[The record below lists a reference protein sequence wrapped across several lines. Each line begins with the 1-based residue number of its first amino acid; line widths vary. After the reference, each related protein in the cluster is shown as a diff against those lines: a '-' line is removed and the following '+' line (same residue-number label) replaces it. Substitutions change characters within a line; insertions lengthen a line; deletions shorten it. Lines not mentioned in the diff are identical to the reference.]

1 VNTIMR
7 CLFHA
12 GCGVF
17 ATLLLAATP
26 ALAEEAE
33 ADVAAAPAEA
43 EPVDHLSGNLI
54 LNVDTNFM
62 SYGFDVWQTGNFH
75 DGLFHPQF
83 DLKWDFG
90 NGFNVFSG
98 VWMDVNSNAAS
109 SISDDVQE
117 VDVWLG
123 AGYTYD
129 KLSVSLTYQEW
140 MYSFD
145 SERIVDLGLAYD
157 TFLAP
162 SLTLHGRVEGIDGQ
176 GTGLIALFGIA
187 HAFEFG
193 EVTVKFPANVAF
205 ITKNYYQN
213 DEGGFGYV
221 SVGSVLSVP
230 MAFIPE
236 GYGGWTYNI
245 GAYYYHTD
253 TEVVGNRE
261 NNIVTATTGVALAF

>member
-1 VNTIMR
+1 MNTILR
-7 CLFHA
+7 SLFRA
-12 GCGVF
+12 SCAVSM
-17 ATLLLAATP
+17 TLLLAATP
-26 ALAEEAE
+26 AAAEEA
-33 ADVAAAPAEA
+33 PA
-43 EPVDHLSGNLI
+43 DHLSGNLI

-62 SYGFDVWQTGNFH
+62 SYGFDVWQTGNFD

-83 DLKWDFG
+83 DLTWDLG
-90 NGFNVFSG
+90 EFNVFGG
-98 VWMDVNSNAAS
+98 VWMDVNSNADS
-109 SISDDVQE
+109 SISDDIQE

-123 AGYTYD
+123 VSTTVME

-140 MYSFD
+140 MYGFD

-157 TFLAP
+157 TFLSP

-187 HAFEFG
+187 HAVELG
-193 EVTVKFPANVAF
+193 PVTVKFPANVAF
-205 ITKNYYQN
+205 ITENYYVN
-213 DEGGFGYV
+213 NEGGFGYV
-221 SVGSVLSVP
+221 SAGAVASVP
-230 MAFIPE
+230 MSFIPE
-236 GYGGWTYNI
+236 GYGAWTYNI

>member
-1 VNTIMR
+1 M
-7 CLFHA
+7 A
-12 GCGVF
+12 
-17 ATLLLAATP
+17 LLLAATP
-26 ALAEEAE
+26 AASEEA
-33 ADVAAAPAEA
+33 A
-43 EPVDHLSGNLI
+43 EPVDKLSGNLI

-83 DLKWDFG
+83 DLTWDLG
-90 NGFNVFSG
+90 DFNVFSG

-109 SISDDVQE
+109 SISDDIQE

-123 AGYTYD
+123 VSTTVME

-140 MYSFD
+140 MYAND
-145 SERIVDLGLAYD
+145 SERIVDLGLGYD
-157 TFLAP
+157 TFLSP
-162 SLTLHGRVEGIDGQ
+162 SLTLHGRIEGIDGQ
-176 GTGLIALFGIA
+176 GTGLIALLGIA
-187 HAFEFG
+187 HSFELG
-193 EVTVKFPANVAF
+193 PVTLKIPANIAF

-221 SVGSVLSVP
+221 STGAVASIP
-230 MAFIPE
+230 MSFIPE
-236 GYGGWTYNI
+236 GYGAWTYNI